1 MHILLGF
8 ASGSVKS
15 HVAFSINLVLSM
27 VWGATDVYQ
36 VVKRTLKV
44 A

>member
-27 VWGATDVYQ
+27 VWGATDAYQ
-36 VVKRTLKV
+36 VVKQTLKI